1 MPTPPNYVPNLIA
14 DNRAETMV
22 IGYLLA
28 IHSIDEAELILTGL
42 DCECFHNPQRRV
54 MYQAIHELTN
64 QGIRPDLNKV
74 KMQID
79 HQHPDCEIRYDQLV
93 DCLEAANGTL
103 DISMYLDVLQEFKV
117 RRSLQTLAFDL
128 EKQARDTTASVSEA
142 TNRAITLLEAQDVA
156 PQHRGKA
163 LHDIVPELRQ
173 RIDDNRNPATRH
185 HGPSIGLDEIDS
197 QGGLPESGL
206 VVLAGGTSSGKSSVA
221 AGILLH
227 SADAGMKGLY
237 ISLEMPNGSLVS
249 RMTAMRGRG
258 LSAHDMLTRPLT
270 FEGEFRQA
278 LGDLD
283 SLDRRYGEML
293 YFDDSRTTN
302 LDDICSSIR
311 YMAQANGIRVA
322 VVDFVQLLSFTM
334 QSRLAQTTVEQLM
347 AKAARCLK
355 NLADHLSICIVMVSQ
370 LNRNT
375 DRQRPTMGSVRDS
388 GQIAEAADMLILTW
402 RPQQYGGQYDQ
413 DLARY
418 SPIDTMALLVVK
430 NREGSLQNIIAHWDG
445 QRTLMRQLTSLERSL
460 ATSDE
465 RGQGQLF

>member
-1 MPTPPNYVPNLIA
+1 MPTPLAPVANLIA
-14 DNRAETMV
+14 DDFAESAI
-22 IGYLLA
+22 IGYLLTV
-28 IHSIDEAELILTGL
+28 HSVKEAELTLVGL
-42 DCECFHNPQRRV
+42 DIDCFHNPQRQV
-54 MYQAIHELTN
+54 MYQAIMELTN
-64 QGIRPDLNKV
+64 QGIRPDLNNV
-74 KMQID
+74 KTQLA
-79 HQHPDCEIRYDQLV
+79 HQHPECGIRLDQLV
-93 DCLEAANGTL
+93 SCLETASSDYN
-103 DISMYLDVLQEFKV
+103 ISLYIDVLQQFKV
-117 RRSLQTLAFDL
+117 RRSLQTLAYEL
-128 EKQARDTTASVSEA
+128 LRQAQDTTASVSEA

-185 HGPSIGLDEIDS
+185 RGPCIGLDEIDS

-237 ISLEMPNGSLVS
+237 ISLEMPNNSLVS

-270 FEGEFRQA
+270 IEGEFRQA

-283 SLDRRYGEML
+283 SLDQRYGEML

-311 YMAQANGIRVA
+311 YMAQIHQIRVA

-334 QSRLAQTTVEQLM
+334 QSRLAQSTVEQLM
-347 AKAARCLK
+347 AQAARRLK
-355 NLADHLSICIVMVSQ
+355 NLADHLGICIIMVSQ
-370 LNRNT
+370 LNRSI

-418 SPIDTMALLVVK
+418 SPTDTMALLVVK
-430 NREGSLQNIIAHWDG
+430 NREGILQNIIAHWDG

-460 ATSDE
+460 ATCDE
-465 RGQGQLF
+465 HGQGRLF